1 MAQTIRIGSR
11 GSQLARWQ
19 AQHLRQRL
27 EALGVLAEIEIIHT
41 SGDKILDVPLAAMGG
56 KGLFTKEIEDALYEH
71 RVDVAIHS
79 LKDVPAVLPSGLVL
93 TTFLERE
100 DPRDVLVARAPA
112 SIATLPRQ
120 ARVGTSSLRRQAQ
133 LLRLRPDLTV
143 VTLRGNVDTRLRK
156 LSEGQYDAIIL
167 AAAGL
172 RRLERTEG
180 VQEWIPIDEMCPA
193 VGQGALALECREQD
207 AELRQLL
214 RPLHHQPTAAAVEA
228 ERALLRKLEAGCQA
242 PIAAHATGQPGQLA
256 MRALVAMP
264 DGTHVIQAGGRQHP
278 DESAEQ
284 LGLRI
289 AAEMLAAG
297 AAEVLARSAALAQKE
312 A

>member
-143 VTLRGNVDTRLRK
+143 VTLRGNVDTRLH
-156 LSEGQYDAIIL
+156 
-167 AAAGL
+167 
-172 RRLERTEG
+172 
-180 VQEWIPIDEMCPA
+180 
-193 VGQGALALECREQD
+193 ALGTLQ
-207 AELRQLL
+207 
-214 RPLHHQPTAAAVEA
+214 TA
-228 ERALLRKLEAGCQA
+228 
-242 PIAAHATGQPGQLA
+242 QPG
-256 MRALVAMP
+256 RGED
-264 DGTHVIQAGGRQHP
+264 DGIDRKSV
-278 DESAEQ
+278 
-284 LGLRI
+284 
-289 AAEMLAAG
+289 
-297 AAEVLARSAALAQKE
+297 V
-312 A
+312 